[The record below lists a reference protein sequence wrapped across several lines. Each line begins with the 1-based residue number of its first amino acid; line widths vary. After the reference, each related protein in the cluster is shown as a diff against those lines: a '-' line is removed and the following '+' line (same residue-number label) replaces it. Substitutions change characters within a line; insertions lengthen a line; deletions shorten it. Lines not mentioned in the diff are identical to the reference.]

1 MRDLLRSRPS
11 VTEKYEFIDGEKVY
25 HPVRKMCD
33 WLGVSS
39 SGFYAWRSRPI
50 SATAERREELEVII
64 RHIFDESDGTYGYR
78 RIHAALTRMDVQVG
92 PELVRGLMRKLDL
105 VPCQPRPWRTT
116 TIPAD
121 DALAT
126 PDLMNRDFTA
136 HEPGRKLIGDITY
149 IHTWAG
155 FLYLATVIDCHTK
168 AVVGWSMAEHM
179 KTSLISDALDMAA
192 GNIKIM
198 EGCIFHSDRGSQYT
212 SEAYRKKLKDMSIH
226 PSVGRTGVCWDNAA
240 AESFFGALKNELV
253 YRTTFPTREH
263 ARKAIARYI
272 EVFYN
277 RRRLHSALGYK
288 TPAEV
293 HLEYEKAQLAA

>member
-1 MRDLLRSRPS
+1 

-116 TIPAD
+116 TIPAE

-126 PDLMNRDFTA
+126 PDLVNRDFTA
-136 HEPGRKLIGDITY
+136 HEPGRNLIGDI
-149 IHTWAG
+149 A
-155 FLYLATVIDCHTK
+155 
-168 AVVGWSMAEHM
+168 
-179 KTSLISDALDMAA
+179 
-192 GNIKIM
+192 
-198 EGCIFHSDRGSQYT
+198 
-212 SEAYRKKLKDMSIH
+212 
-226 PSVGRTGVCWDNAA
+226 
-240 AESFFGALKNELV
+240 
-253 YRTTFPTREH
+253 
-263 ARKAIARYI
+263 
-272 EVFYN
+272 
-277 RRRLHSALGYK
+277 
-288 TPAEV
+288 
-293 HLEYEKAQLAA
+293 

>member
-136 HEPGRKLIGDITY
+136 HEPGRKLIGSGSRRESHPPAPTEPCVTVSRY
-149 IHTWAG
+149 TA
-155 FLYLATVIDCHTK
+155 LATLITRNC
-168 AVVGWSMAEHM
+168 G
-179 KTSLISDALDMAA
+179 TSAS
-192 GNIKIM
+192 
-198 EGCIFHSDRGSQYT
+198 
-212 SEAYRKKLKDMSIH
+212 
-226 PSVGRTGVCWDNAA
+226 GRTSPD
-240 AESFFGALKNELV
+240 
-253 YRTTFPTREH
+253 
-263 ARKAIARYI
+263 IA
-272 EVFYN
+272 V
-277 RRRLHSALGYK
+277 
-288 TPAEV
+288 
-293 HLEYEKAQLAA
+293 